1 MVKIKLVHA
10 REILDSRGNP
20 TVEVD
25 LVLNDGSLGRAAV
38 PSGAS
43 TGSHEAVELRDND
56 EKRYGGKGVQ
66 KAVDNVNTAIS
77 SAICGNEYDQKKL
90 DDSLITLDG
99 TPNKG
104 KLGANA
110 ILGVSLAFSH
120 AVAVSKGHS
129 LAEYFNSLVE
139 KTEMRLPVPM
149 MNIING
155 GKHAENASDVQEFMV
170 VPIGFDSFKEALRA
184 GDEIFHSLK
193 KILHKKQLPTTV
205 GDEGGFAP
213 GLESNESALVMIME
227 AIDMA
232 GYKAGKEIA
241 IAMDVAATELY
252 KDGKYVLARDKK
264 SLTSTEM
271 VAWYEELISKYPII
285 SIEDGLAEDDW
296 EGYKLMTEKMGSKI
310 QLVGDDLFVTNIERL
325 GMGIEKH
332 IANSILIKL
341 NQIGTVSETIDAV
354 VLAKKAG
361 YTSIISHRSGE
372 TEDSSIADF
381 AVGTGVG
388 QIKTGSLSRS
398 DRTAKY
404 NQLLRIE
411 EYFGDKIVYPGKKA
425 FLQ

>member
-1 MVKIKLVHA
+1 LKGIK
-10 REILDSRGNP
+10 
-20 TVEVD
+20 
-25 LVLNDGSLGRAAV
+25 
-38 PSGAS
+38 
-43 TGSHEAVELRDND
+43 
-56 EKRYGGKGVQ
+56 GK
-66 KAVDNVNTAIS
+66 DF
-77 SAICGNEYDQKKL
+77 DQRKL
-90 DDSLITLDG
+90 DDKLIALDG

-110 ILGVSLAFSH
+110 ILGVSLAFSRAMSDYLGKPLH
-120 AVAVSKGHS
+120 V
-129 LAEYFNSLVE
+129 YFNKIA
-139 KTEMRLPVPM
+139 KTKNPIQLPVPM

-155 GKHAENASDVQEFMV
+155 GKHAENAADVQEFMI
-170 VPIGFDSFKEALRA
+170 VPIGFKSFKEALRA
-184 GDEIFHSLK
+184 GTEVFHALK
-193 KILHKKQLPTTV
+193 KILNKNNLATTV

-213 GLESNESALVMIME
+213 SLASNEAALVMTVE
-227 AIDMA
+227 AI
-232 GYKAGKEIA
+232 KAASYEPGKQIA

-252 KDGKYVLARDKK
+252 KDGKYLLARDNKTL
-264 SLTSTEM
+264 SSAEM
-271 VAWYEELISKYPII
+271 VAWYEELVSKYPII

-296 EGYKLMTEKMGSKI
+296 DGYKLMTEKLGSKI

-325 GMGIEKH
+325 AMGINKN

-341 NQIGTVSETIDAV
+341 NQIGTVSETIDAIN
-354 VLAKKAG
+354 LAKSAK

-372 TEDSSIADF
+372 TEDSTIADF

-411 EYFGDKIVYPGKKA
+411 ESLGKKAVYPGRKA